1 MAASAQEEK
10 IELDKFLGALFITN
24 ADKGKY
30 GSLQDALVFDSQL
43 GEDHYPKSLFSAY
56 ELLCCRGGRYDSARS
71 QTSDQLN
78 QGGRGDR
85 GVTGRYTR
93 AYEFLQQQMP
103 AGTTLVAGRDGTTT
117 EIQCYR
123 CQSWGHLANNCPN
136 GGRNRKGTNCM
147 QCIFTQDSVDSIP
160 SNWVLLDTCST
171 VSVGMNPDLF
181 GPISLCDNNDVLTI
195 RTNGGCI
202 DFTHTCEFQLLP
214 IRCHFNS
221 NSMANIL
228 SMKDV
233 INLDGVCVTMDS
245 SVDRAI
251 TVQYEDMMMK
261 FRECSDGLYYFDTA
275 ADDAI
280 NSLYSYSFLSTV
292 NDNTLFLRPLKF
304 KERKT
309 QDFYNNRLVGQAHH
323 H

>member
-1 MAASAQEEK
+1 
-10 IELDKFLGALFITN
+10 
-24 ADKGKY
+24 
-30 GSLQDALVFDSQL
+30 
-43 GEDHYPKSLFSAY
+43 
-56 ELLCCRGGRYDSARS
+56 
-71 QTSDQLN
+71 
-78 QGGRGDR
+78 
-85 GVTGRYTR
+85 
-93 AYEFLQQQMP
+93 
-103 AGTTLVAGRDGTTT
+103 
-117 EIQCYR
+117 
-123 CQSWGHLANNCPN
+123 
-136 GGRNRKGTNCM
+136 M

-160 SNWVLLDTCST
+160 STWVLLDTCST

-181 GPISLCDNNDVLTI
+181 GPISLCNNNDALTI

-214 IRCHFNS
+214 IRFHFNLD
-221 NSMANIL
+221 SMANIL

-261 FRECSDGLYYFDTA
+261 FQECSDGLYYFDTA

-292 NDNTLFLRPLKF
+292 NDNASFFTPAEIQGAKDARLLQQQIGWPSTSSLKAILT
-304 KERKT
+304 K
-309 QDFYNNRLVGQAHH
+309 
-323 H
+323 